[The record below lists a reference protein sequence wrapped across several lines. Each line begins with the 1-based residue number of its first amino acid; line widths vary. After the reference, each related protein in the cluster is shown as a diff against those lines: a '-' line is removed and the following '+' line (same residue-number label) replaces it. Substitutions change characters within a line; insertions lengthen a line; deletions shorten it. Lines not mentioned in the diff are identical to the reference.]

1 MKYILEIKVNNK
13 KKKISCYCEIRIHKN
28 DTIIINKDTEFLEK
42 YSLASVGYVSNCA
55 DKNPDLSTLSSE
67 EHDVYAR
74 FDELTNLNLSAT
86 EIKNMNNKLNLKE
99 ILADNIWDSDLP
111 LSPFLYLI
119 FGITVQ
125 EIKNI
130 LETNNNI
137 KEQLLEVAKKDTLKY
152 YNKIYRELN
161 NNGLIHYFLQQRY
174 KNYGDLCFPKENIE
188 NMIDEINEYF
198 KEYNYVINKYD
209 VEEVFKNNSIDLFVQ
224 TDNCYYLKGNYYI
237 QKDVIDALKELNIS
251 AKSAIKVQPI
261 TELTSEQNQAL
272 KNAIENKLSIING
285 GPGVGKSYTVKYLA
299 EYLANNNKSVCVAS
313 LTARVAQK
321 MQNSIKN
328 DNIKCSTIHN
338 LLNLNEFKKFNM
350 INDITYNYVILEEAS
365 MININLFKY
374 ILTHLGDDT
383 HLILVGDYNQLPAI
397 GAGQVFRDLCK
408 SKNVKKTILTKIFR
422 QSEENSIV
430 NNSYAILNGKQFDD
444 LKQDKNF
451 YKIDTKDTN
460 MANAGIAI
468 IEQFLRQRNL
478 NVEDVTILASTKSLA
493 SSINFK
499 IQNMYNKNPE
509 IEGCLF
515 RVGDKVMQNINN
527 KEKEI
532 WNGNVGTVVE
542 ILDDAKGNKNVIVN
556 FGNKR
561 IVYNKAAQKQLSLAY
576 CYTVHKAQG
585 MENDNVIILVDENEK
600 LLNRNMIYT
609 AITRAKETCVIIGKK
624 QNIDNA
630 IRNNL
635 TCNGYSEIE
644 L

>member
-55 DKNPDLSTLSSE
+55 NKNPDLSTLSCE
-67 EHDVYAR
+67 ERDVYAR
-74 FDELTNLNLSAT
+74 FDELTNLNLAAN
-86 EIKNMNNKLNLKE
+86 EIKNMKNKLNLKE

-130 LETNNNI
+130 LETNNII
-137 KEQLLEVAKKDTLKY
+137 KEQLLEVAKKDTVKC

-209 VEEVFKNNSIDLFVQ
+209 VEEVFKNNIIDLFVQ

-251 AKSAIKVQPI
+251 AETQLNVKEIA
-261 TELTSEQNQAL
+261 ELTAEQNQAL
-272 KNAIENKLSIING
+272 KNTIENRLSILSG
-285 GPGVGKSYTVKYLA
+285 GPGTGKSFTVSYIANYLSH
-299 EYLANNNKSVCVAS
+299 NNKTVCVAS
-313 LTARVAQK
+313 LTARVAEK
-321 MQNSIKN
+321 MKNSIKN
-328 DNIKCSTIHN
+328 NNVKCSTIHN
-338 LLNLNEFKKFNM
+338 MLGLNEFKKFNVLNN
-350 INDITYNYVILEEAS
+350 INYDYVIVEEAS

-374 ILTHLGDDT
+374 MLTHLGDDT

-397 GAGQVFRDLCK
+397 GAAQVFRDLCK
-408 SKNVKKTILTKIFR
+408 SKNVKKTTLTKIFR
-422 QSEENSIV
+422 QLEENSIV
-430 NNSYAILNGKQFDD
+430 TNSYAILKGKQFDD

-451 YKIDTKDTN
+451 YAIDTKDTN
-460 MANAGIAI
+460 MSNAGIAI
-468 IEQFLRQRNL
+468 IEQFLQQRNL
-478 NVEDVTILASTKSLA
+478 TINDVTILASTKSLA

-499 IQNMYNKNPE
+499 IQDKYNTNPKT
-509 IEGCLF
+509 EGCIF
-515 RVGDKVMQNINN
+515 KIGDKVMQNINN
-527 KEKEI
+527 KDKEI
-532 WNGNVGTVVE
+532 WNGNIGTISE
-542 ILDDAKGNKNVIVN
+542 ILNDAKGRKNIIVN
-556 FGNKR
+556 FNGKR
-561 IVYNKAAQKQLSLAY
+561 IVYNKAAQKELSLAY
-576 CYTVHKAQG
+576 CYTVHKSQG
-585 MENDNVIILVDENEK
+585 SESSHVIILIDENEK
-600 LLNRNMIYT
+600 LLNRNLIYT
-609 AITRAKETCVIIGKK
+609 AVTRAKETCVLVGKK
-624 QNIDNA
+624 ENIDNA

-635 TCNGYSEIE
+635 TCNGYSEIA

>member
-299 EYLANNNKSVCVAS
+299 EYLANNNKTVCIAS
-313 LTARVAQK
+313 LTARVAEK
-321 MQNSIKN
+321 MKNSIKN
-328 DNIKCSTIHN
+328 NNVKCSTIHN
-338 LLNLNEFKKFNM
+338 MLGLNEFKKFNVLNN
-350 INDITYNYVILEEAS
+350 INYDYVIVEEAS

-374 ILTHLGDDT
+374 MLTHLGDDT

-408 SKNVKKTILTKIFR
+408 SKNVKKTTLTKIFR
-422 QSEENSIV
+422 QLEENSIV

-478 NVEDVTILASTKSLA
+478 NVEDVTILASSKSLA

-499 IQNMYNKNPE
+499 IQEKYNINSNVD
-509 IEGCLF
+509 GCVF
-515 RVGDKVMQNINN
+515 KVDDKVMQTINN
-527 KEKEI
+527 NQKEVYNGNIGIVKEI
-532 WNGNVGTVVE
+532 VDDSKGRKNIVVDFNG
-542 ILDDAKGNKNVIVN
+542 
-556 FGNKR
+556 KR

-576 CYTVHKAQG
+576 CYTIHKSQG
-585 MENDNVIILVDENEK
+585 TESKNVIILIDENEK
-600 LLNRNMIYT
+600 LLSRNLIYT
-609 AITRAKETCVIIGKK
+609 ATTRAKETCLLIGKK
-624 QNIDNA
+624 QNINNA

-635 TCNGYSEIE
+635 TCNGYSEIA